1 MCSGAILA
9 AGFNVV
15 VAAPDHNAG
24 INYDGS
30 ASFVALPAALRPQA
44 AGSFSYPAVLGASSY
59 RAVHPVLHPSPSSSV
74 RR

>member
-1 MCSGAILA
+1 VQRRDTGG
-9 AGFNVV
+9 GFNVV

-59 RAVHPVLHPSPSSSV
+59 RACIRRCTQVLLH
-74 RR
+74 R